1 MVIVRIVKQIRNV
14 KDVLL
19 WLDLQRLLYDGQP
32 CSLYVVR
39 LAEVGTAASVPLLLH
54 IKDSNPLMH
63 LN

>member
-19 WLDLQRLLYDGQP
+19 WLDLRRLLYDWQP

-39 LAEVGTAASVPLLLH
+39 LAEVEKAASIPLLLH